1 MIPVLLCFLR
11 MFWSY
16 QIHVYGTQIYFLN
29 HCISII
35 FLLCKPGCIQCT
47 YMYRCVWVCI
57 LLIFYRVTHISCP
70 SNRVSYIGWSAKDYG
85 QPYIF
90 LLSVNQKGIEW
101 YDTNLPRTYPLIFL
115 FWFSQIHMTTL
126 YIRRSVSIFEQVT
139 QLNMFCQA

>member
-1 MIPVLLCFLR
+1 MMLLLSILRAAYPLKTLAKNTTPPPQMIPVLLCFLR
-11 MFWSY
+11 MFLSY

-70 SNRVSYIGWSAKDYG
+70 SNRVSYIG
-85 QPYIF
+85 
-90 LLSVNQKGIEW
+90 
-101 YDTNLPRTYPLIFL
+101 
-115 FWFSQIHMTTL
+115 
-126 YIRRSVSIFEQVT
+126 
-139 QLNMFCQA
+139 